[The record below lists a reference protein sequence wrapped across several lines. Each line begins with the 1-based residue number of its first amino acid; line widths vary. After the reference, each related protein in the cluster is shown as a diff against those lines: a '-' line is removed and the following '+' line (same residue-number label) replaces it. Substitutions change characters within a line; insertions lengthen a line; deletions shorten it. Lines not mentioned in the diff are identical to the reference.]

1 MRTVA
6 LHSLRGLRA
15 VAFASAAVICVV
27 TALDIHK
34 RVQIDETRKIFY
46 PCWKIECHIAA
57 NV

>member
-27 TALDIHK
+27 TALDVHK
-34 RVQIDETRKIFY
+34 RSEIDRDRRLFY